1 MKVHFI
7 EFGSRGVFMNILR
20 VKFGGFKNVS
30 KIELTLE
37 KMISLLSINSY
48 GKSNVLSGIDF
59 GFDFIFKPERTKEN
73 MIGWTNG
80 IPLNNCIKEKKF
92 EFEFEFEYL
101 KENKTR
107 YNVIYGYSFDWVLE
121 EKKKPEIF
129 CEYLKVKNLNES
141 QKYSNFIIRN
151 KDVVHYKPSET
162 GGCSKKIKIEK
173 CELVI
178 NKIKAFDELFYND
191 IIKIINDIR
200 VYVDRHFDSKESYDF
215 IPLVRKNFDE
225 FSLDNDKNVPRVLY
239 NIKMKYPDKYEL
251 IVNTFK
257 DLFPFIEDMEI
268 ETIDLSENIRKKIKG
283 NEKFEVSDKIYILWA
298 KDKYLSK
305 NIEFNLMSDGARR
318 VLLIFTYLVL
328 ADINKYALVA
338 IEEPENS
345 INPRLLQKYIMA
357 LENFSQ
363 NVKIIMASHSP
374 YLVNYLNP
382 IYIYLGIPNTNGLA
396 NFSKIKKSS
405 VNKIMNEAN
414 DLNMLV
420 GDYLFD
426 LMSSTEEE
434 IDTLVSYVE

>member
-1 MKVHFI
+1 
-7 EFGSRGVFMNILR
+7 
-20 VKFGGFKNVS
+20 
-30 KIELTLE
+30 
-37 KMISLLSINSY
+37 
-48 GKSNVLSGIDF
+48 
-59 GFDFIFKPERTKEN
+59 
-73 MIGWTNG
+73 
-80 IPLNNCIKEKKF
+80 
-92 EFEFEFEYL
+92 
-101 KENKTR
+101 
-107 YNVIYGYSFDWVLE
+107 LE

-283 NEKFEVSDKIYILWA
+283 NEKFEVSDKIY
-298 KDKYLSK
+298 
-305 NIEFNLMSDGARR
+305 
-318 VLLIFTYLVL
+318 T
-328 ADINKYALVA
+328 
-338 IEEPENS
+338 
-345 INPRLLQKYIMA
+345 
-357 LENFSQ
+357 
-363 NVKIIMASHSP
+363 
-374 YLVNYLNP
+374 
-382 IYIYLGIPNTNGLA
+382 LG
-396 NFSKIKKSS
+396 
-405 VNKIMNEAN
+405 
-414 DLNMLV
+414 
-420 GDYLFD
+420 
-426 LMSSTEEE
+426 
-434 IDTLVSYVE
+434 